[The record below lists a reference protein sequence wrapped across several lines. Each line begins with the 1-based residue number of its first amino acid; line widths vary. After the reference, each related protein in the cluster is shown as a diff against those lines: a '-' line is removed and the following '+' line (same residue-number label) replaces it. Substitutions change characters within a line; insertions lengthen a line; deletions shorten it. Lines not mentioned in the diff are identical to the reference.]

1 MELALGK
8 VDEGLKHFRSDER
21 CLGLRAR
28 VFRELAPRE
37 LKKYYTALIKWK
49 SAATRPN
56 VRLLFELARTAFVL
70 EYYDDSKKFFQELE
84 TGVGLGHRLRTR
96 PRYPIADEE
105 GNSVEFEG
113 VITSIFSSYEGEI
126 RCESLRNLRYPI
138 AFRPI
143 ACRFTPSSGDLVRF
157 DIAFSFRNP
166 IAINVR
172 KV

>member
-21 CLGLRAR
+21 CLGLRAK
-28 VFRELAPRE
+28 VFRELAPYE

-49 SAATRPN
+49 SAATVPN
-56 VRLLFELARTAFVL
+56 VRLLFELARTAFVV
-70 EYYDDSKKFFQELE
+70 EYYDESKKFFQELE

-105 GNSVEFEG
+105 GNRVEFEG

-143 ACRFTPSSGDLVRF
+143 ACRFTPSPGDLVRF
-157 DIAFSFRNP
+157 NIAFSFRNP